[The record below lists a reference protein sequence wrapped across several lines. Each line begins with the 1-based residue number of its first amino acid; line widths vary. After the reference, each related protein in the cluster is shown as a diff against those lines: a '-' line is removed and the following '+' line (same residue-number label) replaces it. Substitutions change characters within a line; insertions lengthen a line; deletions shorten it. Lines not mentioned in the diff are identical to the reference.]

1 MSFRNTFSGV
11 KKDIKGLFRGKKRN
25 KDKEGPG
32 TIAEGA
38 DLEESPSRSESPFVG
53 GGDRDLKGSGSNLVG
68 GQFSSADRPEQRDKS
83 EPVPAG
89 GKTNQGDGEEG
100 ADQIELS
107 QAQRPR
113 PHSNVKAVVGGG
125 HGEKAGQVPSDIL
138 ISDSAKPD
146 GMQTRLFLLR
156 SLTLLANNAD
166 LTSVP
171 DPTQKDPP
179 LEVSIEPA
187 AVTDEKRSDW
197 KSTAFATAKLL
208 LRGVRDTAD
217 AFGPLKSVAGG
228 LCFVLENCEV
238 FPVSYISC
246 AVYDAYR
253 FLSKPKQTAKQ

>member
-1 MSFRNTFSGV
+1 MGGFPIPKLWLWGDTHAERRYGTAPTPRGLIFRYRTTIVVFNLLQSLITRRYELSKHFFGR

-125 HGEKAGQVPSDIL
+125 HGEKAGQVPSDI
-138 ISDSAKPD
+138 
-146 GMQTRLFLLR
+146 
-156 SLTLLANNAD
+156 
-166 LTSVP
+166 
-171 DPTQKDPP
+171 
-179 LEVSIEPA
+179 
-187 AVTDEKRSDW
+187 
-197 KSTAFATAKLL
+197 
-208 LRGVRDTAD
+208 
-217 AFGPLKSVAGG
+217 
-228 LCFVLENCEV
+228 
-238 FPVSYISC
+238 
-246 AVYDAYR
+246 
-253 FLSKPKQTAKQ
+253 